1 MSTSST
7 TPPAGAGDP
16 AAAPAHPPGHWA
28 PLVAVCLGTFM
39 LLVDVTIVNVALPDM
54 AIDLKASFAGLQWVV
69 DVYALALAALL
80 LLVGSIADIVGRKR
94 TYLVGLVVFV
104 VASLACGLAP
114 GEGTLIAARAVQ
126 GVGAAAMFA
135 TTLVLLNTAYAGRD
149 RGVAFGIWGATA
161 GAAAA
166 AGPIAGGLLTQGLS
180 WRWVF
185 FVNIPIG
192 IATVVM
198 ARRSLKESKL
208 EHRPKIDWAG
218 GGAFTVAAGALT
230 FALVRVTDEGWTST
244 QTIAMLALAVVG
256 LIAFVVV
263 ELRSKQPLFDLSLLK
278 RPSFLGILLAAL
290 ILSLSAFGSLVCLS
304 IWLQTVLGLGAIS
317 AGLVTLP
324 LSGLAFFVSGAIGGK
339 LHALSPRWIIAA
351 GLLLIGIGDLLMT
364 GLGGGSDWP
373 AVLPGM
379 AAIGLGVGLMSPMLV
394 STAMGAVPQERGGM
408 AAGAINTGR
417 QLGLAIGIAVLGSVF
432 SSRIGD
438 LLTGTPG
445 ERAADAVTGGGAQGV
460 LRGAPAEARGALDD
474 AIHHAVGSGLA
485 TVMLVAG
492 IIGIVGALLVSVLLR
507 EPSAETAPAAGTE
520 TAAA

>member
-1 MSTSST
+1 MSAPST
-7 TPPAGAGDP
+7 TPEAGAP
-16 AAAPAHPPGHWA
+16 AERAPGHWL
-28 PLVAVCLGTFM
+28 PLLAVCLGTFM

-54 AIDLKASFAGLQWVV
+54 AIDLGASFAGLQWVV

-80 LLVGSIADIVGRKR
+80 LLVGSVADIVGRRR
-94 TYLVGLVVFV
+94 TYLVGLGAFV

-135 TTLVLLNTAYAGRD
+135 TTLVLLNTAYSGRD
-149 RGVAFGIWGATA
+149 RGVAFGVWGATS

-166 AGPIAGGLLTQGLS
+166 AGPIVGGLLTQGIS

-192 IATVVM
+192 LATIWL
-198 ARRSLKESKL
+198 ARRELAESRL
-208 EHRPKIDWAG
+208 DHRPRIDWAG
-218 GGAFTVAAGALT
+218 GAAFTVAAAALT
-230 FALVRVTDEGWTST
+230 FALVRVTDEGWTSAAT
-244 QTIAMLALAVVG
+244 LGVLALAAVA
-256 LIAFVVV
+256 LAAFVAI
-263 ELRSKQPLFDLSLLK
+263 ELRTAEPMFDLRLLR
-278 RPSFLGILLAAL
+278 RPSFLGILLAAVV
-290 ILSLSAFGSLVCLS
+290 LSLSAFGSLVGVS

-324 LSGLAFFVSGAIGGK
+324 LSGLAFVVAGSIGRH
-339 LHALSPRWIIAA
+339 LHRLSPRWVIAA
-351 GLLLIGIGDLLMT
+351 GLALIGVGDLLMS
-364 GLGGGSDWP
+364 GLDGGSGWP

-394 STAMGAVPQERGGM
+394 STGMAAVPQERGGM

-432 SSRIGD
+432 SARIGD
-438 LLTGTPG
+438 LLTGAPGG
-445 ERAADAVTGGGAQGV
+445 ERAADAVTGGGAQAV
-460 LRGAPAEARGALDD
+460 LGAAPAGSRQALDD
-474 AIHHAVGSGLA
+474 AIHQAVGSGLG

-492 IIGIVGALLVSVLLR
+492 VVGLLGAAGVATLLR
-507 EPSAETAPAAGTE
+507 ERRPAPATE
-520 TAAA
+520 SGPARATA